1 LPLGDI
7 IHIVPG
13 GLGLK
18 IGVISDTHLRE
29 PDERLLDIIRKHFRD
44 ADLILHAGDLVDL
57 KVLDVFGHKE
67 VVAVCG
73 NMDPPHV
80 GDEIPLKRVIE
91 IGRFRI
97 GLIHGWGSPYDLE
110 DRIRREFENV
120 DCIVYGHSHTPANH
134 IREGILFFNPGTACD
149 RRHAGSN
156 TVGILDVGEDEI
168 AGRIIDV
175 DEGSSGSTDMG
186 IA

>member
-1 LPLGDI
+1 
-7 IHIVPG
+7 
-13 GLGLK
+13 LK

-29 PDERLLDIIRKHFRD
+29 PDERLLDIIRKHFRE
-44 ADLILHAGDLVDL
+44 AALILHAGDLVDL
-57 KVLDVFGHKE
+57 RVLDVFGDKE

-73 NMDPPHV
+73 NMDPPRV
-80 GDEIPLKRVIE
+80 GDMIPPKRVLE

-134 IREGILFFNPGTACD
+134 IREGILFFNPGTACE
-149 RRHAGSN
+149 RRHAGPN
-156 TVGILDVGEDEI
+156 TVGILEVGEDGI

-186 IA
+186 IT